1 MALTKK
7 YLGIAVVAAC
17 ALALVSG
24 CKKKAAT
31 DVPTAKIAE
40 AAAPAVA
47 PTAAALQIV
56 QGKPLKK
63 GIDAMPE
70 LADASTPTAQKINAV
85 MKNSDAQALSNL
97 KDCKSYTRSV
107 QPTMLGPR
115 YFSVWMNESWDCGA
129 HPTVALSA
137 TLFDLNTGDAVDWT
151 KLVNSPGVK
160 NDGDPGA
167 VAQVGQPLALIEPAL
182 TAAYMKWDATQD
194 GFSEC
199 KDAFFDPQA
208 FTIWP
213 DAKSGTLIVEPA
225 DLPHVVQACA
235 NDMTL
240 TVKEAKSLG
249 FSAELLA
256 AVAAAHQL
264 PGAAALTA
272 PGN

>member
-1 MALTKK
+1 MTKK

-97 KDCKSYTRSV
+97 KDCKSYTCLLYTSSWEHKAF
-107 QPTMLGPR
+107 PR
-115 YFSVWMNESWDCGA
+115 RPPSSSYSCGR
-129 HPTVALSA
+129 
-137 TLFDLNTGDAVDWT
+137 
-151 KLVNSPGVK
+151 
-160 NDGDPGA
+160 
-167 VAQVGQPLALIEPAL
+167 
-182 TAAYMKWDATQD
+182 
-194 GFSEC
+194 
-199 KDAFFDPQA
+199 
-208 FTIWP
+208 
-213 DAKSGTLIVEPA
+213 
-225 DLPHVVQACA
+225 
-235 NDMTL
+235 
-240 TVKEAKSLG
+240 
-249 FSAELLA
+249 
-256 AVAAAHQL
+256 
-264 PGAAALTA
+264 
-272 PGN
+272 